1 MQNETTA
8 ESLFGQ
14 SVRPI
19 SITVDTSES
28 SADINPAALDRPEEV
43 TPKVVVGPAETPVAQ
58 SHELTPEVFAREQA
72 ERAYHEAV
80 KLWTEAVDKVEEAV
94 QHLTKAKVNLAKAEH
109 EERAWRNRQ
118 KDEALVNTNA
128 KLAKLVDHSRMYLGS
143 NDVAA

>member
-1 MQNETTA
+1 MPDA
-8 ESLFGQ
+8 E
-14 SVRPI
+14 PAEI
-19 SITVDTSES
+19 D
-28 SADINPAALDRPEEV
+28 AAALDSSEE
-43 TPKVVVGPAETPVAQ
+43 PAPRVVVGPVETPIAQ

-94 QHLTKAKVNLAKAEH
+94 QHLTKARVNLAKAEH
-109 EERAWRNRQ
+109 EERALRNRQ
-118 KDEALVNTNA
+118 KDEALVHTNA